1 MPLGNL
7 TETLGRKRAG
17 HLLRRACFGASVQDI
32 DLFAGLTAQEAFA
45 RLVADNLPDPPLPI
59 DPATGSEWIA
69 TGPTDANS
77 EPFEL
82 SRFLNCWMLGQTLAS
97 DISSDLRPSYSYRER
112 IVFFFHT
119 LFTTK
124 QSTVNSSQA
133 IFYQHALFRQYALDR
148 DDKIVPDLESSEEEP
163 LDDLLVPINIKELTK
178 KICVDNAMLIFLD
191 GRLNVKGNPNE
202 NFGRE
207 LLELYS
213 IGRGLEGNV
222 PETQADGD
230 YYYYTEQDVQAA
242 AKVLSGFEVN
252 LNFDFNPQTP
262 ESLRQGDKETGL
274 PRGSVKGGT
283 IAGSHDNSTK
293 QFSSRFADQVITP
306 APELL
311 LNGQPTKE
319 SVLDE
324 ISQLIEMIYD
334 QNATAINICR
344 RLYRFF
350 VYHEVS
356 EALQADIIQEMAD
369 ILVSNDFKIH
379 FVLEALFTSEHFY
392 EGSAGYA
399 DDSYGALI
407 KSPLDLVVGFHKN
420 FNIDFPNY
428 LSQYDT
434 FYQSFTI
441 PLLTQMSAQG
451 LNLYEPYEVAGYP
464 AYHQFPIYNRS
475 WITTNYLTNRYNFIR
490 TRTSNGMNIEMGQ
503 VDVLSFVQNN
513 IDNAIARD
521 PQELIIT
528 FIEYFLPMS
537 EGLSFSDPSSSELT
551 AERLSYFM
559 NAFLYS
565 PQIDMDP
572 EASWTFRWDN
582 NEDTETMANQLVNLF
597 NAILQSPE
605 YQLM

>member
-1 MPLGNL
+1 MPLGTL
-7 TETLGRKRAG
+7 TGTLGRKRAG
-17 HLLRRACFGASVQDI
+17 HLLRRACFGASIQDI
-32 DLFAGLTAQEAFA
+32 DLFSGLTAQEAFD
-45 RLVADNLPDPPLPI
+45 RLVGNTLPDPPLPI
-59 DPATGSEWIA
+59 DSETGEEWVT
-69 TGPTDANS
+69 TGPTEANS
-77 EPFEL
+77 EPFVL
-82 SRFLNCWMLGQTLAS
+82 SRYLNCWMLGQALGS
-97 DISSDLRPSYSYRER
+97 DVSTELRPAYSFRER

-124 QSTVNSSQA
+124 QSTVNDSRA
-133 IFYQHALFRQYALDR
+133 IYYQNALFRQYALDQEDR
-148 DDKIVPDLESSEEEP
+148 SRPDPDSTIEEP
-163 LDDLLVPINIKELTK
+163 LPPIPIYVNIKELTK
-178 KICVDNAMLIFLD
+178 KICVDNAMLVFLD

-202 NFGRE
+202 NFARE

-213 IGRGLEGNV
+213 IGRGLEGHV
-222 PETQADGD
+222 PEVEEDGD
-230 YYYYTEQDVQAA
+230 YYYYTEQDVQEA
-242 AKVLSGFEVN
+242 AKVLSGFN
-252 LNFDFNPQTP
+252 SDNTFSNIDI
-262 ESLRQGDKETGL
+262 ETSL
-274 PRGSVKGGT
+274 PRGVIKGGT
-283 IAGSHDNSTK
+283 VASSHDNGLK
-293 QFSSRFADQVITP
+293 QFSARFASQSISPD
-306 APELL
+306 PELL
-311 LNGQPTKE
+311 LNGQPTAE
-319 SVLDE
+319 SLLDE
-324 ISQLIEMIYD
+324 ISQLIDMIYD

-407 KSPLDLVVGFHKN
+407 KSPLDFIVGFHKN

-490 TRTSNGMNIEMGQ
+490 TRTSNGLNLEMGQ
-503 VDVLSFVQNN
+503 LDVLSFVQNT
-513 IDNAIARD
+513 IDNATARD
-521 PQELIIT
+521 SEELIFTLIR
-528 FIEYFLPMS
+528 YFLPMS
-537 EGLSFSDPSSSELT
+537 DGLSFTDDSISELT
-551 AERLSYFM
+551 AERLSYFK

-565 PQIDMDP
+565 PQIDVDP

-582 NEDTETMANQLVNLF
+582 NEDSETMANQLVNLF
-597 NAILQSPE
+597 NAMLQSPE